1 MEDYKVNLVEDEN
14 PSAAEKE
21 ETVLENAGVDTKS
34 EDTTYKVDLSKPPK
48 TEEKDAVQEQSTD
61 EVPVRD
67 ESEASK
73 KVEEEVRSTEEPTQQ
88 EEESVLELIEDD
100 PVEEKENEEPVA
112 EVKEEVQVEE
122 TKENNIE
129 LPENIQKVVEFME
142 ETGGSL
148 EDYVRLN
155 ADYSNV
161 DENTLL
167 KEYYKQ
173 TKSHLDNDEVNF
185 LIEDNFSFDEE
196 VDDDREIRRKKLAYK
211 EEIVKAKSF
220 LEGLKG
226 KYYEEVKLSSK
237 LAPEQKEAIEFY
249 NAYKEEQSKLTAQQQ
264 TQANNFTEKTN
275 SFFSDEF
282 KGFDFKVGNNKYRF
296 KVNDVNQVKESQSDI
311 ASFLGSYLDDK
322 GMLTDPSTYH
332 KALFAAKN
340 SDKIANHF
348 YEQGKADA
356 IKQLEME
363 SKNINM
369 DPRKNAS
376 GYVDAGGLKVRAISG
391 NDSSKLRVK
400 IKR

>member
-1 MEDYKVNLVEDEN
+1 M
-14 PSAAEKE
+14 
-21 ETVLENAGVDTKS
+21 
-34 EDTTYKVDLSKPPK
+34 
-48 TEEKDAVQEQSTD
+48 
-61 EVPVRD
+61 
-67 ESEASK
+67 
-73 KVEEEVRSTEEPTQQ
+73 
-88 EEESVLELIEDD
+88 
-100 PVEEKENEEPVA
+100 
-112 EVKEEVQVEE
+112 
-122 TKENNIE
+122 
-129 LPENIQKVVEFME
+129 
-142 ETGGSL
+142 
-148 EDYVRLN
+148 
-155 ADYSNV
+155 
-161 DENTLL
+161 
-167 KEYYKQ
+167 
-173 TKSHLDNDEVNF
+173 
-185 LIEDNFSFDEE
+185 
-196 VDDDREIRRKKLAYK
+196 
-211 EEIVKAKSF
+211 
-220 LEGLKG
+220 
-226 KYYEEVKLSSK
+226 SSK

-249 NAYKEEQSKLTAQQQ
+249 NTYKEEQAKLTAQQQ

-369 DPRKNAS
+369 DPRKNAN
-376 GYVDAGGLKVRAISG
+376 GYVEAGGLKVRAISG

>member
-14 PSAAEKE
+14 PSIAEKE

-34 EDTTYKVDLSKPPK
+34 DDTTYKVDLSKPPK

-67 ESEASK
+67 ESEASE
-73 KVEEEVRSTEEPTQQ
+73 KVEEEVRSTEEPTEQ
-88 EEESVLELIEDD
+88 EEESVLELIQEETEEA
-100 PVEEKENEEPVA
+100 VEKTVEEPVA
-112 EVKEEVQVEE
+112 EVQQVEE

-129 LPENIQKVVEFME
+129 LPENIQKVVEFMQ

-167 KEYYKQ
+167 REYYKQ

-196 VDDDREIRRKKLAYK
+196 VDDDRDIRRKKLAYK
-211 EEIVKAKSF
+211 EEIVKAKNF

-369 DPRKNAS
+369 DPRKNAN
-376 GYVDAGGLKVRAISG
+376 GYVEAGGLKVRAISG

>member
-34 EDTTYKVDLSKPPK
+34 DNTTHKVDLSKPPK

-61 EVPVRD
+61 EVPVRN
-67 ESEASK
+67 ESEVSE
-73 KVEEEVRSTEEPTQQ
+73 KVEEEVRSAEEPTEQ
-88 EEESVLELIEDD
+88 EEETVLELIE
-100 PVEEKENEEPVA
+100 EETEENIEEPVN
-112 EVKEEVQVEE
+112 ETKEQEQVEE

-129 LPENIQKVVEFME
+129 LPENIQKVVEFMQ

-161 DENTLL
+161 DDSVLL

-173 TKSHLDNDEVNF
+173 TKSHLNNDEVDF

-211 EEIVKAKSF
+211 EEIVKAKNF

-237 LAPEQKEAIEFY
+237 LAPEQREAIEFY
-249 NAYKEEQSKLTAQQQ
+249 NTYKEEQSKLTAQQQ

-275 SFFSDEF
+275 SFFSNEF

-296 KVNDVNQVKESQSDI
+296 KVNDVTQVKESQSDI
-311 ASFLGSYLDDK
+311 AGFLGSYLDDK

-363 SKNINM
+363 SKNISMN
-369 DPRKNAS
+369 PRKSAD
-376 GYVDAGGLKVRAISG
+376 GYVDTGGLKVRAISG
-391 NDSSKLRVK
+391 NNSSKLK
-400 IKR
+400 IKIKK

>member
-14 PSAAEKE
+14 PSTAEKE
-21 ETVLENAGVDTKS
+21 ETVLENAGVNTKS
-34 EDTTYKVDLSKPPK
+34 DDGTYKVDLSKPPK

-61 EVPVRD
+61 EVPVRN
-67 ESEASK
+67 ESEASE
-73 KVEEEVRSTEEPTQQ
+73 KVEEEVRSTEEPAKQ
-88 EEESVLELIEDD
+88 EEESVLELIQEEAEEA
-100 PVEEKENEEPVA
+100 VEKTVEEPVA
-112 EVKEEVQVEE
+112 EVQQVEKAE
-122 TKENNIE
+122 ENNIE
-129 LPENIQKVVEFME
+129 LPENIQKVVEFMQ

-167 KEYYKQ
+167 REYYKQ

-196 VDDDREIRRKKLAYK
+196 VDDDRDIRRKKLAYK

-369 DPRKNAS
+369 DPRKNAN
-376 GYVDAGGLKVRAISG
+376 GYVEAGGMKVRAISG